1 MAKEAFTL
9 FEIEIEL
16 TEKGD
21 QNYFKVIEIV
31 YLLINNLSSTGAQPY
46 IYKEMQQK
54 AQIDFQNLQKKDA
67 VSLATQIGR
76 RMNYMADDA
85 DYVKL
90 MEVPYILD
98 DLDQGDISDRIR
110 LLDPEQMFVAH
121 WSPSFQKELEANPD
135 DFKKEYFYSKHFT
148 VKMISDDEIKKLREA
163 STKSVYPDRDE
174 SEVKLG
180 NPPENKFMPSPE
192 NIKSMKVDRPA
203 DGKAALPKCIKE
215 EGYNIWFKQDD
226 TFDQPLVKIACFMY
240 TRDGGY
246 PDSLRSI
253 LLAKLWKKC
262 LKQHVNDMADMAFQ
276 AGIKSNV
283 SVTSKYIRLNYQCYN
298 DKISEYLSYLFDNLH
313 KCEMDQELFKNVVD
327 KKIRTQKNILKGE
340 PYSKI
345 MMYFKRAVL
354 GEYTPE
360 QLIETYNSIS
370 YEEFIEFKG
379 KFMQKLCFDWIVCGH
394 ILENDAKKLCQ
405 EMSKSPQGYLSIDQK
420 PEAKKI
426 FEIGQKMVYQLEL
439 SSQAPKEHDPDGG
452 KVINPNSALRCLF
465 QFGEFSYATEAV
477 V

>member
-1 MAKEAFTL
+1 
-9 FEIEIEL
+9 
-16 TEKGD
+16 
-21 QNYFKVIEIV
+21 
-31 YLLINNLSSTGAQPY
+31 
-46 IYKEMQQK
+46 
-54 AQIDFQNLQKKDA
+54 
-67 VSLATQIGR
+67 
-76 RMNYMADDA
+76 MNYMADDA

-262 LKQHVNDMADMAFQ
+262 LK
-276 AGIKSNV
+276 
-283 SVTSKYIRLNYQCYN
+283 
-298 DKISEYLSYLFDNLH
+298 
-313 KCEMDQELFKNVVD
+313 
-327 KKIRTQKNILKGE
+327 
-340 PYSKI
+340 
-345 MMYFKRAVL
+345 
-354 GEYTPE
+354 
-360 QLIETYNSIS
+360 
-370 YEEFIEFKG
+370 
-379 KFMQKLCFDWIVCGH
+379 
-394 ILENDAKKLCQ
+394 
-405 EMSKSPQGYLSIDQK
+405 
-420 PEAKKI
+420 
-426 FEIGQKMVYQLEL
+426 
-439 SSQAPKEHDPDGG
+439 
-452 KVINPNSALRCLF
+452 
-465 QFGEFSYATEAV
+465 
-477 V
+477 